1 MRVQQLAQSARARA
15 MDLKA
20 RAVQKYYSVMEP
32 LVEAWFKE
40 EIAQA
45 RTQARAREEQIF
57 LAMKEGYREG
67 LVYGY
72 NRGLI
77 DAKARTE
84 AGEEIKLATRL
95 ILPEDEEKNE

>member
-32 LVEAWFKE
+32 LVEEWFKE
-40 EIAQA
+40 AIAQA
-45 RTQARAREEQIF
+45 RDQAREGQIF
-57 LAMKEGYREG
+57 QAMKEGYREG
-67 LVYGY
+67 LIDGY

-77 DAKARTE
+77 EAKARTE
-84 AGEEIKLATRL
+84 AGEEIQFATHL
-95 ILPEDEEKNE
+95 ILPEDEEENEKE